1 MSTHNQQEL
10 KTRKCITYRH
20 RIVKKE
26 NQAVKRSM
34 EEEAEKERESVKE
47 KKMLRKNVSV

>member
-26 NQAVKRSM
+26 NQAVKKSM
-34 EEEAEKERESVKE
+34 EEEAEKEREKIGKRKKCCE
-47 KKMLRKNVSV
+47 KM